1 MKVLSKVFF
10 SLESQVHLDWLNPAR
25 YKVKNA
31 PERPKGF
38 FIQAYGEEDRLDGFI
53 IESLN
58 IETLLEMNPGV
69 FRQDVVQL
77 LDTKLEGCV
86 TSDPP
91 VEEPDGI
98 WVYYWDVEEL
108 LTKNFSHLLHG

>member
-1 MKVLSKVFF
+1 MKELSKVFF

-38 FIQAYGEEDRLDGFI
+38 FIQAYGEVDRFDGFI

-69 FRQDVVQL
+69 FA
-77 LDTKLEGCV
+77 KM
-86 TSDPP
+86 
-91 VEEPDGI
+91 
-98 WVYYWDVEEL
+98 
-108 LTKNFSHLLHG
+108 